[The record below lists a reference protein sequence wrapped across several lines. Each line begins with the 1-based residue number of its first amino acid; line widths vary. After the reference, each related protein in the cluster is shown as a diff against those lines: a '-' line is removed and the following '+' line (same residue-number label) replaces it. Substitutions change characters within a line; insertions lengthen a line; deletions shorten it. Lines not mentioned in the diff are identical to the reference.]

1 MERQEIYASMA
12 SSLGNC
18 NWKTGLLAFYA
29 CKEVSKEFALLKV
42 MDGSTTLKLTHFF
55 YKLMPTHSF
64 LNAVRLPN

>member
-18 NWKTGLLAFYA
+18 NWKTGLLAAYA

-42 MDGSTTLKLTHFF
+42 MDGSTTSHFF